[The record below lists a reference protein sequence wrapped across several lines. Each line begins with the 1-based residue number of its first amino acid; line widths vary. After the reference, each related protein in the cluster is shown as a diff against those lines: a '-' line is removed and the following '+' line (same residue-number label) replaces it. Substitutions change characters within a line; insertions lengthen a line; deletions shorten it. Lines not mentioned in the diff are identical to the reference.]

1 VVWSWAT
8 PRNAAVRHQRARYAV
23 WPDTS
28 QTTRRGIRRHE
39 ATRTVLDSDVYTSI
53 HIYLYIFMYTYL
65 YIFMYTYTYTYIN
78 INIWIYIYIYIYG
91 YTYLYEYVDM
101 VGTSPTPRS
110 AVTRHQRV
118 RDAVW
123 SGSSQTT
130 RRAIPTHET
139 TRIVIDIDVHS
150 CVCNFFFEI
159 IVFVRI

>member
-1 VVWSWAT
+1 MFTYTHAVNYTTLSSDIRHYCRRKPGAPNCTGDTKVVWSWAT

-101 VGTSPTPRS
+101 VGTSPTSRS

-123 SGSSQTT
+123 SG
-130 RRAIPTHET
+130 
-139 TRIVIDIDVHS
+139 
-150 CVCNFFFEI
+150 
-159 IVFVRI
+159 